1 MRLPVMRKLL
11 LPVFI
16 LFVLVSPGHV
26 MAATVPS
33 VSATPASQ
41 VNEEPKTKT
50 LPSLATMKVKEF
62 EKLAGQ
68 KLTLKEK
75 IAFKIFQSKL
85 KKENRKAEK
94 GEYSKRS
101 KLAFI
106 LGILSIATLPLIPLS
121 VLLSVI
127 TIILA
132 SKSIKANDMDK
143 KAKTALTLAVL
154 SLGIIVVGLL
164 IYAIFVSDGA
174 FKLFV
179 IN

>member
-1 MRLPVMRKLL
+1 MRKFFTLF
-11 LPVFI
+11 FI
-16 LFVLVSPGHV
+16 LIAFNGYSRFTAAIIPSTPGLPL
-26 MAATVPS
+26 AL
-33 VSATPASQ
+33 
-41 VNEEPKTKT
+41 VNEDPKVKQTA
-50 LPSLATMKVKEF
+50 SLATMKVKDF
-62 EKLAGQ
+62 EKLSGQ

-75 IAFKIFQSKL
+75 IAFKIFQAKL
-85 KKENRKAEK
+85 KKEQRKAEK

-101 KLAFI
+101 KTAFI
-106 LGILSIATLPLIPLS
+106 LGILSLATIPLIPLS

-132 SKSIKANDMDK
+132 SKSLKANDMDK
-143 KAKTALTLAVL
+143 KAKTALTLGIL

-164 IYAIFVSDGA
+164 IYAIFISDGA

>member
-1 MRLPVMRKLL
+1 MRIILVFLCILISLSVNAQLTVAVIPSSSFMPSSLL
-11 LPVFI
+11 
-16 LFVLVSPGHV
+16 
-26 MAATVPS
+26 
-33 VSATPASQ
+33 
-41 VNEEPKTKT
+41 EEPPKAIQTY
-50 LPSLATMKVKEF
+50 SLATMKVKEF
-62 EKLAGQ
+62 EKLSGQ

-75 IAFKIFQSKL
+75 IAFKIFQAKL
-85 KKENRKAEK
+85 KKEGRKVEK
-94 GEYSKRS
+94 GEYSKRT

-106 LGILSIATLPLIPLS
+106 LGILSLVTMPFIPLS

-132 SKSIKANDMDK
+132 SKSLKANDMDK
-143 KAKTALTLAVL
+143 KAKTALTFAIL

-164 IYAIFVSDGA
+164 IYAIFISDGA

>member
-33 VSATPASQ
+33 ASATPASQ

-75 IAFKIFQSKL
+75 IAFKTGFYPGYTQYCHTAIDPPFCITLCYHNYSCIEIHKSK
-85 KKENRKAEK
+85 
-94 GEYSKRS
+94 
-101 KLAFI
+101 
-106 LGILSIATLPLIPLS
+106 
-121 VLLSVI
+121 
-127 TIILA
+127 
-132 SKSIKANDMDK
+132 
-143 KAKTALTLAVL
+143 
-154 SLGIIVVGLL
+154 
-164 IYAIFVSDGA
+164 
-174 FKLFV
+174 
-179 IN
+179 